1 MKKLKSIPV
10 YFLMIIILSLFL
22 NSCSNDNPVNSP
34 PPDQPYDYD
43 SARFTWTV
51 DTLGGS
57 GFLFGFLGSLWAV
70 DTNEILIPN
79 FFANSLLHLKDGIK
93 TITYYPAES
102 KVGLILDDDQNN
114 GYRIGNVLIGN
125 LYQPI
130 IQKWDGSAFVDISNP
145 QNFDRNFFIWTAMIK
160 NDNEMWI
167 GLTDGTVVK
176 FDGVSFTSF
185 PSLGP
190 DIVFTKIFYD
200 NLNQLTILAWD
211 PHHKIDHTEFFVFQL
226 INDTWVKVFADYDM
240 LRPIRYNTIENSI
253 IASSSNG
260 FYKLVDSTLVP
271 TLTVPNIYYLNF
283 DATSNSNLLIT
294 GFERTNNCIFPF
306 FHWNGKKWSKEG
318 PCNFLTSESI
328 VYFLN
333 EDVVFVLVYD
343 PGWEVTFLMR
353 GIKKTF

>member
-10 YFLMIIILSLFL
+10 YFLMIINLSLFL

-43 SARFTWTV
+43 SARFDWTV

-57 GFLFGFLGSLWAV
+57 GFLYGFLGSLWAV

-79 FFANSLLHLKDGIK
+79 IFENSLLHLKDGVK
-93 TITYYPAES
+93 TITYYPAENR
-102 KVGLILDDDQNN
+102 VGLILDDDQNN
-114 GYRIGNVLIGN
+114 GYRIGDVLIGN
-125 LYQPI
+125 FYQPI

-160 NDNEMWI
+160 NDNEMWF

-176 FDGVSFTSF
+176 YDGKNFTSY

-271 TLTVPNIYYLNF
+271 TLTVPNIYYLTF
-283 DATSNSNLLIT
+283 DATSNSNILIT
-294 GFERTNNCIFPF
+294 GYHRIENYISPF
-306 FHWNGKKWSKEG
+306 FHWNGKKWSREG
-318 PCNFLTSESI
+318 PNNFPMVESR
-328 VYFLN
+328 VHFLN
-333 EDVVFVLVYD
+333 ENVVYIVTYD
-343 PGWEVTFLMR
+343 HTWNLTYLMR
-353 GIKKTF
+353 GTKKTY